1 MQLPQVNYLAV
12 LVAGI
17 VIFLL
22 GGLWYSPLLFA
33 KRWTALQGRTEE
45 QMRAQAAAA
54 NMPLMYLSAFICG
67 LIIAWAMA
75 VLGNCF
81 MPPSAISVGD
91 WVMRGIKLGAFAW
104 FGFVLPTSYATAL
117 FSMKPK
123 QLWLIDAGYNLV
135 AFVLAGII
143 LMAWIGIADPMA
155 TR

>member
-12 LVAGI
+12 FVAGI

-22 GGLWYSPLLFA
+22 GGLWYSPILFA

-54 NMPLMYLSAFICG
+54 NMPVMYLSAFICG

-81 MPPSAISVGD
+81 MPAAAMSLGS
-91 WVMRGIKLGAFAW
+91 WVVRGIKLGLFTW
-104 FGFVLPTSYATAL
+104 IGFVFPTTYATAL

-135 AFVLAGII
+135 AFILAAIV
-143 LMAWIGIADPMA
+143 LMAWIPIADPMA
-155 TR
+155 TH